1 MEWVREPERDL
12 FSALPNFLFFLCVE
26 MTVWTINNCLH
37 QVGFLMRD
45 FSTSSDDNDS
55 IQNHNMNPTTKNSSA
70 HKLADLVLII

>member
-1 MEWVREPERDL
+1 
-12 FSALPNFLFFLCVE
+12 
-26 MTVWTINNCLH
+26 
-37 QVGFLMRD
+37 MRD